1 MWLFN
6 SRDGD
11 QNLNALN
18 LNASMVLVV
27 IALAKKMTR

>member
-18 LNASMVLVV
+18 LNARMVSVV
-27 IALAKKMTR
+27 IALTKR